1 MNIVIVGGGKV
12 GYALASQL
20 CSEGHDVTVIDN
32 NSERTTLINDSLD
45 VITFCGSGASYLT
58 LKDAGVEEADLLI
71 AATGAD
77 EINMLCCMVGKKVG
91 AKHTIARVRNPE
103 YHQQMFFL
111 RDELGLSLA
120 INPEQAAAAEI
131 SRMLRFPSAI
141 KVEPFAKGRIE
152 LMELR
157 LKEDSPLDGV
167 MLKDLRKKIQI
178 SNILICAVER
188 DDVVTIPTGNFTLQ
202 AGDRLTLIAPPQA
215 AEAFF
220 KFLGTFKRR
229 VKNVIIIGGG
239 RISYYLA
246 RQLSE
251 VGIHTKIVERDET
264 RCREL
269 CELVPKATIICG
281 DGADQE
287 LLREEGV
294 MSADAFVALTG
305 LDEENIILSMFAHK
319 CNVEKVITKVSKT
332 TYIDMLSSSALESFI
347 CPKDITSQQILQYV
361 RAMQNSFG
369 SSVETLYR
377 IVGERVEALEFHVRE
392 SARVVGVPLKDIPLK
407 DGLLIGAI
415 IRRGRCIIPSGNDT
429 IEPDD
434 NVIVVTTDR
443 GLCEL
448 DSIRRED

>member
-20 CSEGHDVTVIDN
+20 CNEGHDVTVIDN

-45 VITFCGSGASYLT
+45 VITFCGSGASYVVQ
-58 LKDAGVEEADLLI
+58 KDAGVEDADLLI

-111 RDELGLSLA
+111 REELGLSLV
-120 INPEQAAAAEI
+120 INPEQAAAQEI

-141 KVEPFAKGRIE
+141 KVEPFAKGKVE
-152 LMELR
+152 LVELR

-167 MLKDLRKKIQI
+167 MLKDLRKKMQI
-178 SNILICAVER
+178 NNVLICAVER
-188 DDVVTIPTGNFTLQ
+188 DDVVTIPTGNFALC
-202 AGDRLTLIAPPQA
+202 AGDRLTLIAPPQD

-220 KFLGTFKRR
+220 KYLGAYKRR
-229 VKNVIIIGGG
+229 IKNVIIIGGG

-246 RQLSE
+246 RQLNE
-251 VGIHTKIVERDET
+251 VGIHTKIVERDEA

-269 CELVPKATIICG
+269 CELVPKAIIICG
-281 DGADQE
+281 DGADQD
-287 LLREEGV
+287 LLREEGI

-305 LDEENIILSMFAHK
+305 LDEENIILSMYAHK
-319 CNVEKVITKVSKT
+319 CSVEKVITKVSKT
-332 TYIDMLSSSALESFI
+332 SYIDMLNSSALESFI
-347 CPKDITSQQILQYV
+347 CPKDITSHQILQYV

-369 SSVETLYR
+369 SNVETLYR
-377 IVGERVEALEFHVRE
+377 IVDERVEALEFHVRDN
-392 SARVVGVPLKDIPLK
+392 ARVIGIPLKDIPLK

-434 NVIVVTTDR
+434 SVIVVTTDR